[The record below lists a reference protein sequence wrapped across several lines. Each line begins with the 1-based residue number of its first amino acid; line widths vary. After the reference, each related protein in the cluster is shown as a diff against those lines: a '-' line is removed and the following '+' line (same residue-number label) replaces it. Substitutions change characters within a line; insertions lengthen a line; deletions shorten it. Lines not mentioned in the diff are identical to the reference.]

1 MSLMKDSTVENV
13 QRLGYLVRLKRQEKG
28 ISQAALAAE
37 LGVERKWVL
46 KLEAGNAGAELGLVL
61 RALGALGLHVIVSE
75 QGLAAAPSVLDEVF
89 RRLQR
94 TDQK

>member
-1 MSLMKDSTVENV
+1 MSLMRDYPIENV
-13 QRLGYLVRLKRQEKG
+13 ERLGYLVRQKRQEKSM
-28 ISQAALAAE
+28 SQAALAAL

-61 RALGALGLHVIVSE
+61 KALEALGLHVILSE
-75 QGLAAAPSVLDEVF
+75 HAPAAPPSQLDEVF

-94 TDQK
+94 TDRK